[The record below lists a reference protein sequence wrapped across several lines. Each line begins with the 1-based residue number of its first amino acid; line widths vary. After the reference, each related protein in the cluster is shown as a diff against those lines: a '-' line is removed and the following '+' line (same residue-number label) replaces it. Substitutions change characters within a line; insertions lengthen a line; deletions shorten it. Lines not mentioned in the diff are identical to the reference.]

1 MKTGNIK
8 SKQSHYELLLRAYDK
23 AQAAFERAKTNEKTA
38 KHYQKTA
45 DKDISKTDKA
55 ILELEYKRAKY
66 RRKGRKT
73 AFQIAKLRLK
83 QWLKLHEEDIK
94 LYQLNEEAQ
103 PSENKEADEEKGK
116 MTRSTSDEA
125 DTAAAAEKIESKPKK
140 EFKKEPKKKADSL
153 NSNNLIIIE
162 GIGQKVN
169 QYLETAGITSFSQL
183 AASNFE
189 TLKGILVANRL
200 QFLDPTSWP
209 QQAQLVVEG
218 KMDDLKTL
226 QEQLKS
232 GRKK

>member
-1 MKTGNIK
+1 M
-8 SKQSHYELLLRAYDK
+8 LLRAYDK

-38 KHYQKTA
+38 KHYRKTA
-45 DKDISKTDKA
+45 DKDISKTDGA

-94 LYQLNEEAQ
+94 LYQLNDEVQ
-103 PSENKEADEEKGK
+103 PSENKEDNDSKGK
-116 MTRSTSDEA
+116 TPRSANDEP
-125 DTAAAAEKIESKPKK
+125 DMAAAAEKIDIKPKK
-140 EFKKEPKKKADSL
+140 ESKKKMDAIGS
-153 NSNNLIIIE
+153 NNNLIIIE

-169 QYLETAGITSFSQL
+169 QYLEAAGITSFAQL
-183 AASNFE
+183 AMSNFE
-189 TLKGILVANRL
+189 ILKDILVANRL

-218 KMDDLKTL
+218 KMDELKVL
-226 QEQLKS
+226 QEQLK
-232 GRKK
+232 GGKKK

>member
-1 MKTGNIK
+1 M
-8 SKQSHYELLLRAYDK
+8 
-23 AQAAFERAKTNEKTA
+23 
-38 KHYQKTA
+38 
-45 DKDISKTDKA
+45 
-55 ILELEYKRAKY
+55 
-66 RRKGRKT
+66 
-73 AFQIAKLRLK
+73 
-83 QWLKLHEEDIK
+83 HEEDVK

-140 EFKKEPKKKADSL
+140 ETKKETKKEPKKKADSL

>member
-23 AQAAFERAKTNEKTA
+23 AQAAYERAKTNERTA
-38 KHYQKTA
+38 KHYRKTA
-45 DKDISKTDKA
+45 DKDISKTDGA

-94 LYQLNEEAQ
+94 LYQLNDEAQ
-103 PSENKEADEEKGK
+103 PSENKEANEAKGK
-116 MTRSTSDEA
+116 TARSSSDEP
-125 DTAAAAEKIESKPKK
+125 DTAASAEKSASTPKT
-140 EFKKEPKKKADSL
+140 KKEPKKKADPLS
-153 NSNNLIIIE
+153 SNNLIIIE
-162 GIGQKVN
+162 GIGQKVS
-169 QYLETAGITSFSQL
+169 QYLDAAGITSFSQL
-183 AASNFE
+183 ATSNFE

-200 QFLDPTSWP
+200 QFLDPSSWP

-218 KMDDLKTL
+218 KMDELKTL
-226 QEQLKS
+226 QEELKG

>member
-1 MKTGNIK
+1 MKTGNIR

-38 KHYQKTA
+38 KHYLKTA
-45 DKDISKTDKA
+45 DKDISKTDGA

-94 LYQLNEEAQ
+94 LYQLNEEVAA
-103 PSENKEADEEKGK
+103 SDDKEEGDIKEKTSRSPKDEP
-116 MTRSTSDEA
+116 
-125 DTAAAAEKIESKPKK
+125 DTAPSATGKTDAAPKA
-140 EFKKEPKKKADSL
+140 KKEPKKKDEATTP
-153 NSNNLIIIE
+153 SNLTAIE

-169 QYLETAGITSFSQL
+169 QYLQTAGITNFVQL

-189 TLKGILVANRL
+189 TLKGILVTNRL
-200 QFLDPTSWP
+200 QFLDPTTWP
-209 QQAQLVVEG
+209 QQAQLVVDG
-218 KMDDLKTL
+218 KMDELKAL
-226 QEQLKS
+226 QEQLK
-232 GRKK
+232 GGKKK